1 MAYTQADL
9 DRVDAAIAKGAS
21 SVTLSSGERIEY
33 RSVRALKAARDHIA
47 RQLHKAARRPRAF
60 RVYTSKGL

>member
-9 DRVDAAIAKGAS
+9 DRIDKAIAKGAS

-33 RSVRALKAARDHIA
+33 RSVRALQAARDHIA
-47 RQLHKAARRPRAF
+47 NQLNPGRRRPRAF
-60 RVYTSKGL
+60 RVVTSKGL